1 MKMRE
6 MKKYLLFFLII
17 FLVAS
22 CKKKDE
28 DNPVVTMLGDSFMTV
43 ILNDDFTDP
52 GANAYDNTDGPLTV
66 EISGTVNPD
75 FAGTYY
81 IVYSATD
88 ASGNSGQA
96 IRTVVVRNE
105 AAPYGGEYTGIC
117 TTPTDTTTILATVL
131 ASTTVNKRIWIA
143 GFAQHQQVSVFA
155 DISNDTVSIPSQLS
169 PQGNT
174 GLIHRYAGN
183 GFVSSISDTTLFEIH
198 YSDSVSGTSTTGDM
212 VYKRL

>member
-1 MKMRE
+1 MRKI
-6 MKKYLLFFLII
+6 KKYLLFFLII
-17 FLVAS
+17 IFVSS

-28 DNPVVTMLGDSFMTV
+28 DIPVVTMRGDSFMTV
-43 ILNDDFTDP
+43 ILNDEFTDP
-52 GANAYDNTDGPLTV
+52 GADAYDDNDGPLAV
-66 EISGTVNPD
+66 EISGIVNPD

-88 ASGNSGQA
+88 ASGNSGQTV
-96 IRTVVVRNE
+96 RTVVVRNE
-105 AAPYGGEYTGIC
+105 AALYSGEYSGNC
-117 TTPTDTTTILATVL
+117 TTSADTTTILATVL

-143 GFAQHQQVSVFA
+143 GFAQYQQVSIFA

-183 GFVSSISDTTLFEIH
+183 GIVSSISDTTIFEIH
-198 YSDSVSGTSTTGDM
+198 YSDSVSGTITTGDM
-212 VYKRL
+212 IYKRL